1 VGEILERIP
10 RVEINALDIVAEID
24 QQARAVAR
32 ETIARNR
39 VIN

>member
-1 VGEILERIP
+1 LEQIP
-10 RVEINALDIVAEID
+10 RVEIDALELVAEID
-24 QQARAVAR
+24 QKARALAR